1 MLQTLNPVVDSSGAG
16 SWGSSENGKGTSWQ
30 VHREHVMTECMYQQ
44 EEEGM
49 RHGQN

>member
-1 MLQTLNPVVDSSGAG
+1 MPVAG
-16 SWGSSENGKGTSWQ
+16 VPGGENGEGTSWQ

-49 RHGQN
+49 RPGEI